1 MYKKLK
7 FLTLLLCLLA
17 GFNAKAQNVRIVEAN
32 VTQQTVYDALLYLQ
46 NNNVTPD
53 NNGTIHIEIL
63 GNVTETKLTSRT
75 YSGQDQI
82 AESVNLTSR
91 TDIKKIVVY
100 PSNMSSDV
108 TITMAAQSTMSEGT
122 PQPVYRIHFANEAY
136 LEVHHLRFTNRLA
149 WVASTANSG
158 KTSTT
163 DFHDC
168 VFNDHFWLLHTDY
181 DFQSSHY
188 SFNGNIWTEFTDY
201 CFQNNNKFD
210 RDITVDFNNNTVN
223 RFRVVTVFPNQQYKT
238 NVTMT
243 GNSFYHLIDY
253 SQVPGISSSVALCQ
267 ITGPINGNYVFTGNK
282 ILGIFTKGGSV
293 KAPSI
298 MLQHGNNGYQG
309 VMDGSSITIKNNTM
323 QCDIA
328 QFGWKA
334 GMGASYETGDFT
346 AMLKNHQYYNLL
358 LPSGSVP
365 QTGNYYVDIDDPIK
379 VHMYT
384 EGHDPHDDDDMCHV
398 CKACGQMFVHGHAE
412 GTGGLF
418 QYLGE
423 DGNLHN
429 VADAQGTISLNLP
442 IEKISPDEPELYQL
456 VEENVVRDGFCLNV
470 NETQDFIISPYLP
483 GNFQSLKV
491 YGGPTSPLDV
501 TSLAT
506 TTDGGQTYHY
516 NFKNTFAQASPYTG
530 CPEIV
535 AKFGGNPV
543 WAFHSG
549 SSTPYAQY
557 ATLADALSNPY
568 LQNNDLIEF
577 HGNTTET
584 QPATISKNNITIK
597 SMEGACCTADY
608 SSFSV
613 SSNMYGVI
621 TVNGTGLNI
630 SNIVFQ
636 NFSNPES
643 SLSQKATLFYVDN
656 GAEVTFGVNCTVT
669 NIQCPHTSSGAA
681 VYIKKG
687 TVNVDGATFSYNMGM
702 HGAAFYVEADGT
714 LVVNDTPDDGA
725 VTRLFGNEVKDTG
738 GCGGAIANRD
748 GTTTIT
754 GGEFYENY
762 GKFGGSINNT
772 GSLTISGGR
781 FYNHV
786 NCPAVANS
794 GCQYCHVNG
803 NPVFENNY
811 GVSVGAAIQFQN
823 WGSSTVGDCVID
835 GGTFRNNI
843 VTWKGGAICLHNNP
857 DGNHPVEVTINGGI
871 FENNKSLQDGGAI
884 DILPTCKLT
893 ITGGTFTGNVAD
905 IDKEDEVIGRGNA
918 IWHNGNLMVSGN
930 PVFGEDQDV
939 YLVAMENV
947 ITKSGDINASV
958 LVPVSMPLNNEVMGR
973 DILVSSTGHNV
984 VKADLQRFN
993 VILENTTAVPRLSA
1007 AFTSSDAVT
1016 HTPVIELFACLW
1028 SEYVITCPAT
1038 GYSVTDGNATIS
1050 SKEGLAWLISV
1061 VNGLNG
1067 QTANNFNGKTVTL
1080 TNNVDMTEHIWEAI
1094 GTATHPFLGTFTSN
1108 GSTIKGLNNN
1118 ADYGVAGLFGVVNG
1132 TVSNAFVEGCNFV
1145 ANPDAETY
1153 FGIIANTVNG
1163 GTVHSSE
1170 AMGTLEAANANAHI
1184 GGVVGLASG
1193 SSEVHSVI
1201 SYATLNGDDK
1211 GGIVNKLDGAGLKNS
1226 YAKFSQFTSGK
1237 ELVATNNSGTV
1248 DNCYYVNGTT
1258 QKMSDATDFT
1268 IPGTWPYG
1276 YGVSGC
1282 MIDANRMIDVMN
1294 VWVNT
1299 NGATKYAAWAQPT
1312 TNGINADCPVLKLKD
1327 FNTMVSNDAPYIY
1340 YGDLDNKLDYA
1351 NILFY
1356 GQKVGSSAY
1365 SGTNLYIDQDAALK
1379 TSGTLKANVG
1389 VPSGKTYGWHMFS
1402 TSLSDAPLGIDYAG
1416 YVPVGNDYGTPQT
1429 QVSFTADNGYFP
1441 TNSPY
1446 ANWDFYC
1453 FDESNSTWVN
1463 YKRYTGDHFDTY
1475 THGHIPF
1482 ENETTL
1488 VSGRGYLMA
1497 LKDMT
1502 YVQAYG
1508 TLNNANVNATVT
1520 YSGHHVK
1527 GCNFIGNPYHAYLD
1541 FDAFCTANSG
1551 KLASNSY
1558 AMIVSNGTTSDYI
1571 TYAASSSK
1579 NPDQASRYIHPHQ
1592 GFIVK
1597 VNAAGTLSFT
1607 PDQAVVDQTSPYRE
1621 EHLDYPLVNLF
1632 ATDSEGN
1639 REIATAELG
1648 RPDNGG
1654 ALKIDDMLT
1663 GKGSLAISNEGQRYA
1678 IAFIEGQPNEVAVHF
1693 IANEDGDFTMS
1704 WNTHNGTFSYLHL
1717 VDNMTGMDVDCLASD
1732 EYKFTAHAG
1741 DYASRFKLKFE
1752 FTGVDEDNAAES
1764 SEEFAFFHQGSLVV
1778 NGQGSLELIDLSGRV
1793 IMSTRLS
1800 NVQST
1805 VSLPEVSEGLYLLRL
1820 ADDSNVKTQKII
1832 IKK

>member
-1 MYKKLK
+1 MFRKLK
-7 FLTLLLCLLA
+7 FWAIFLWMAWL
-17 GFNAKAQNVRIVEAN
+17 GGAN
-32 VTQQTVYDALLYLQ
+32 VLQAQITSWDQLYNAFQNGGAVTLTQS
-46 NNNVTPD
+46 
-53 NNGTIHIEIL
+53 I
-63 GNVTETKLTSRT
+63 T
-75 YSGQDQI
+75 YSGSKG
-82 AESVNLTSR
+82 AL
-91 TDIKKIVVY
+91 VV
-100 PSNMSSDV
+100 P
-108 TITMAAQSTMSEGT
+108 
-122 PQPVYRIHFANEAY
+122 
-136 LEVHHLRFTNRLA
+136 
-149 WVASTANSG
+149 SG
-158 KTSTT
+158 KTVTLDLNGYTINRNLSVATKKGSVIQVKGKLIINDGRGGGQIRGGFVNREKDKYDGGGGLFIYENGEVIMNGGSICYNKADKKGPGVVISPKAKMTMNGGSISYNQNMENNSGGGVYIQAKRGDVTGTSEFTMYDGEISHNIAGHGAGVYVDGETT
-163 DFHDC
+163 SDVA
-168 VFNDHFWLLHTDY
+168 VFNFHGGRICYNVGNNDGNGGGVCVRTYGYLNMDGGYVFNNHAAGVGGGIFLERNTHVIMTILETPKMGIYGNTAGEEGDDITSYGGNLTLISPTQMTQADGSMYFGGDSKWITDNSGARFR
-181 DFQSSHY
+181 DGRGTVANPQS
-188 SFNGNIWTEFTDY
+188 GNITSDVSLAISIPCPWCTLQDMINDAANGSTITLDFDCAANLSQHFHFGDHKDCDICLFVPEGKNITIDLNGHTIDRNLADQEAMENGEVFHVAQGASLTITDSSINTETPY
-201 CFQNNNKFD
+201 GKGLVTGGNNDSDGGGIHN
-210 RDITVDFNNNTVN
+210 VG
-223 RFRVVTVFPNQQYKT
+223 VFYLNGGNISLNKT
-238 NVTMT
+238 NGLGGGVFNKEGNATFEMNGGAILENVAAYAGGGVCNKNTFTMT
-243 GNSFYHLIDY
+243 GGLID
-253 SQVPGISSSVALCQ
+253 QNEAA
-267 ITGPINGNYVFTGNK
+267 GNEY
-282 ILGIFTKGGSV
+282 GG
-293 KAPSI
+293 
-298 MLQHGNNGYQG
+298 
-309 VMDGSSITIKNNTM
+309 
-323 QCDIA
+323 
-328 QFGWKA
+328 
-334 GMGASYETGDFT
+334 
-346 AMLKNHQYYNLL
+346 
-358 LPSGSVP
+358 
-365 QTGNYYVDIDDPIK
+365 
-379 VHMYT
+379 
-384 EGHDPHDDDDMCHV
+384 
-398 CKACGQMFVHGHAE
+398 
-412 GTGGLF
+412 GGLYNDDNSTF
-418 QYLGE
+418 VMAG
-423 DGNLHN
+423 
-429 VADAQGTISLNLP
+429 GTIS
-442 IEKISPDEPELYQL
+442 
-456 VEENVVRDGFCLNV
+456 
-470 NETQDFIISPYLP
+470 
-483 GNFQSLKV
+483 
-491 YGGPTSPLDV
+491 
-501 TSLAT
+501 
-506 TTDGGQTYHY
+506 
-516 NFKNTFAQASPYTG
+516 
-530 CPEIV
+530 
-535 AKFGGNPV
+535 
-543 WAFHSG
+543 
-549 SSTPYAQY
+549 
-557 ATLADALSNPY
+557 
-568 LQNNDLIEF
+568 
-577 HGNTTET
+577 
-584 QPATISKNNITIK
+584 NNI
-597 SMEGACCTADY
+597 GD
-608 SSFSV
+608 
-613 SSNMYGVI
+613 
-621 TVNGTGLNI
+621 L
-630 SNIVFQ
+630 
-636 NFSNPES
+636 
-643 SLSQKATLFYVDN
+643 
-656 GAEVTFGVNCTVT
+656 
-669 NIQCPHTSSGAA
+669 
-681 VYIKKG
+681 
-687 TVNVDGATFSYNMGM
+687 
-702 HGAAFYVEADGT
+702 
-714 LVVNDTPDDGA
+714 
-725 VTRLFGNEVKDTG
+725 
-738 GCGGAIANRD
+738 GGAIQNFGIA
-748 GTTTIT
+748 TIY
-754 GGEFYENY
+754 GGNIE
-762 GKFGGSINNT
+762 GNT
-772 GSLTISGGR
+772 ARL
-781 FYNHV
+781 
-786 NCPAVANS
+786 
-794 GCQYCHVNG
+794 NG
-803 NPVFENNY
+803 N
-811 GVSVGAAIQFQN
+811 GIFQN
-823 WGSSTVGDCVID
+823 
-835 GGTFRNNI
+835 GTMNF
-843 VTWKGGAICLHNNP
+843 
-857 DGNHPVEVTINGGI
+857 
-871 FENNKSLQDGGAI
+871 
-884 DILPTCKLT
+884 
-893 ITGGTFTGNVAD
+893 
-905 IDKEDEVIGRGNA
+905 
-918 IWHNGNLMVSGN
+918 SGN
-930 PVFGEDQDV
+930 PVFGTNDVV
-939 YLVAMENV
+939 YLFSDKV
-947 ITKSGDINASV
+947 ITKTGDIDNAV
-958 LVPVSMPLNNEVMGR
+958 LVPVKVQNEFNGR
-973 DILVSSTGHNV
+973 DILVSSTEHNV
-984 VKADLQRFN
+984 VKSDLSRMN
-993 VILENTTAVPRLSA
+993 VMIENTNVPRLSKV
-1007 AFTSSDAVT
+1007 FTSADAVT
-1016 HTPVIELFACLW
+1016 SMPVIELFACLW

-1327 FNTMVSNDAPYIY
+1327 FNTMASNAAPYIY
-1340 YGDLDNKLDYA
+1340 YGDLDNKLGYA

-1379 TSGTLKANVG
+1379 TTGTLKANVG

-1402 TSLSDAPLGIDYAG
+1402 TSLSDAPLGINYTG
-1416 YVPVGNDYGTPQT
+1416 YVNVGNDYGTPQT

-1463 YKRYTGDHFDTY
+1463 YKRNTGDHFDTY

-1607 PDQAVVDQTSPYRE
+1607 PDQAVIDQTSPYRE

-1717 VDNMTGMDVDCLASD
+1717 VDNMTGMDVDCLASE

-1764 SEEFAFFHQGSLVV
+1764 AEEFAFFHQGSLVV
-1778 NGQGSLELIDLSGRV
+1778 NGQGSLELIDLNGRTL
-1793 IMSTRLS
+1793 MSKRLE
-1800 NVQST
+1800 NVQSMVT
-1805 VSLPEVSEGLYLLRL
+1805 LPEVSEGLYLLRL